1 MNLVILLLSE
11 KLPCMILKS
20 GQSWALVNDPAWTVL
35 TECDVSLYSRFW
47 RHSIILIALYMCAP
61 AACNLEH
68 IVKPPVIRALV
79 KIPNNPSG
87 NLIRPLQAWVQR
99 PLLVQEHDLKYN
111 EWQSALKPN
120 FHELKVTYSQL
131 QSKSTSHSPLLKT
144 VGFLILHLFP
154 WSKFL
159 SHQLQLLSPLI
170 PDPVVS
176 LALST
181 LKHTYTHTCIN
192 HCIP

>member
-20 GQSWALVNDPAWTVL
+20 GQSWALVNDPAWTVLL

-87 NLIRPLQAWVQR
+87 NLIRPLQAWVQC
-99 PLLVQEHDLKYN
+99 PLLGREHDLKYN

-144 VGFLILHLFP
+144 VGFLNLHLFP

-159 SHQLQLLSPLI
+159 SHQLQLLSHSRSCCVAGLI
-170 PDPVVS
+170 Y
-176 LALST
+176 LET
-181 LKHTYTHTCIN
+181 HIHTHL
-192 HCIP
+192 H